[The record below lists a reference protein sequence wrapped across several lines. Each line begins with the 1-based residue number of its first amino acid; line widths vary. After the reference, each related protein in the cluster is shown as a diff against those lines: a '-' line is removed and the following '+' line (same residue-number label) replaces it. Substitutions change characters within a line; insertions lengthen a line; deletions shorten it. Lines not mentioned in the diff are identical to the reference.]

1 MLAGYCVWRKKTV
14 FKQMIQR
21 NSYERKT
28 IEINSYFHLI
38 FFQNTML
45 AKLIKA
51 FQKETRIKKNLVTV
65 KNFFYWCGGYTRG
78 ISKQRY
84 SFWFH
89 VNCFTKFM
97 LKILPMIPSKY
108 LLKVF
113 LLTSNSCRF
122 LKISSSISPSS
133 VI

>member
-1 MLAGYCVWRKKTV
+1 
-14 FKQMIQR
+14 MIQR

-65 KNFFYWCGGYTRG
+65 KNFFY
-78 ISKQRY
+78 
-84 SFWFH
+84 
-89 VNCFTKFM
+89 
-97 LKILPMIPSKY
+97 
-108 LLKVF
+108 
-113 LLTSNSCRF
+113 
-122 LKISSSISPSS
+122 
-133 VI
+133 